1 MAEPLVEHGSPH
13 HSDEELAAFD
23 IDEIVGLPVPADGP
37 HVLGPAV
44 PLALPEPL
52 LMMEPLYDIG
62 VQTADIAPTG
72 KANCLFCKSKIG
84 RGDVRLSY
92 HPAKSVFK
100 FVHPKCFDQI
110 PPSHVSKIQKGRL
123 DKTI

>member
-1 MAEPLVEHGSPH
+1 VKAEPLVEHGSPH

-52 LMMEPLYDIG
+52 FMMEPLYDIG
-62 VQTADIAPTG
+62 VQTADTAPHWQSQ
-72 KANCLFCKSKIG
+72 LL
-84 RGDVRLSY
+84 VL
-92 HPAKSVFK
+92 
-100 FVHPKCFDQI
+100 
-110 PPSHVSKIQKGRL
+110 
-123 DKTI
+123 